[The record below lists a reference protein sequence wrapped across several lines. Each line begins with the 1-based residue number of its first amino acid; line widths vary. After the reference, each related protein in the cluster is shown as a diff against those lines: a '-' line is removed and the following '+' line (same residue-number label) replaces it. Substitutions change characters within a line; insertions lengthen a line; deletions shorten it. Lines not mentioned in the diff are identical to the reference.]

1 MNNSNSPA
9 FPVHPETTPNFEE
22 HEYGGLTKRE
32 YFAGLAMASLI
43 THGYNP
49 DKYPHL
55 VPKTIAHK
63 SVELADAL
71 LLELQKQPT
80 Q

>member
-32 YFAGLAMASLI
+32 YFAAMAMQ
-43 THGYNP
+43 GFCANP
-49 DKYPHL
+49 GAYSDWGTLQIIEQAVKH
-55 VPKTIAHK
+55 
-63 SVELADAL
+63 ADAL
-71 LLELQKQPT
+71 LLYLQKQST